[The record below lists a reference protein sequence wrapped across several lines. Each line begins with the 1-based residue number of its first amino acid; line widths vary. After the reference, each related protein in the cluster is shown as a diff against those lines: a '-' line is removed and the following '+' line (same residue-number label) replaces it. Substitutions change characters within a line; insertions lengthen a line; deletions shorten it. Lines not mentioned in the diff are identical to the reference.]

1 VVWVAVHFL
10 LYTDTRITGEQVYNI
25 SHGEAM
31 SSVLVIDDK
40 KSMREMLEQTLV
52 SEGFNVNSVDS
63 GSRGVEIASEK
74 SFDVVVTDLMMPDMD
89 GIKVLSELKSID
101 PDTAVIMMTAYG
113 TIENAVE
120 AMKLG
125 AFDFITKPFETSHL
139 TFLIRRAL
147 EQRQL
152 EAENEILKEEIESS
166 HGYDEII
173 GDNVRMHEVMR
184 LMKKVASS
192 DTSVLLL
199 GESGTGKELFA
210 RAIHKT
216 SPRKEKPF
224 IAINCAAIPRELLEN
239 ELFGSEKGAFTSST
253 AKKMGKFEIANG
265 GTVFLD
271 EIGDMDPALQAKLLR
286 VLQDKQFDR
295 LGGTQ
300 TISVNVRVIAA
311 SNADLKVA
319 IEQKRFRE
327 DLFYR
332 LSVFPITIPP
342 LRDRPDDVPALA
354 EHFLNKYCREM
365 GKPKMRF
372 SKDAL
377 RVMDKYNWPGNVRE
391 LENTVERAIILC
403 EGRVI
408 NADNLAIRL
417 PSAEEIR
424 LREGAGLKEVG
435 QHAQMVAERAMII
448 RILKDTKGNKRKAA
462 DILQIDYTTLFE
474 KIKKY
479 EIDTIKEV

>member
-1 VVWVAVHFL
+1 
-10 LYTDTRITGEQVYNI
+10 
-25 SHGEAM
+25 
-31 SSVLVIDDK
+31 
-40 KSMREMLEQTLV
+40 MLSQTLTA
-52 SEGFNVNSVDS
+52 EGFDVDS
-63 GSRGVEIASEK
+63 VSSGTRGVDLASKK

-89 GIKVLSELKSID
+89 GIKVLSEIRDRD
-101 PDTAVIMMTAYG
+101 PDTAVIMMTAYA
-113 TIENAVE
+113 TVENAVE

-125 AFDFITKPFETSHL
+125 AFDFVTKPFDTNHL

-152 EAENEILKEEIESS
+152 EAENEILKEELEIT

-173 GDNVRMHEVMR
+173 GDSVRMHEVMR
-184 LMKKVASS
+184 LIAKVASS

-216 SPRKEKPF
+216 SPRADKPF
-224 IAINCAAIPRELLEN
+224 IAINCAAIPHELLEN

-253 AKKMGKFEIANG
+253 AKKMGKFEVANH

-286 VLQDKQFDR
+286 VLQDRQFER

-300 TISVNVRVIAA
+300 TIKVDVRVIAA
-311 SNADLKVA
+311 SNADLKEA
-319 IEQKRFRE
+319 IAEKRFRE

-332 LSVFPITIPP
+332 LSVFPVTIPP
-342 LRDRPDDVPALA
+342 LRDRRDDIPALA
-354 EHFLNKYCREM
+354 QHFLDKYCREM
-365 GKPKMRF
+365 GKQKMRV
-372 SKDAL
+372 SKEAL
-377 RVMDKYNWPGNVRE
+377 NLMDKYNWPGNVRE
-391 LENTVERAIILC
+391 LENTIERAIILC
-403 EGRVI
+403 EGKVI
-408 NADNLAIRL
+408 GTDHIAIRL
-417 PSAEEIR
+417 PTVEEIR

-448 RILKDTKGNKRKAA
+448 RVLKDTKGNKRKAA
-462 DILQIDYTTLFE
+462 EILQIDYTTLFE

-479 EIDTIKEV
+479 TIDTIKEV